1 MFKLRYYPD
10 PVLRRKAYE
19 VRNFDSSNL
28 EFILENMR
36 RVFIEHDAIGLA
48 APQVGLLKRI
58 FLLKLDDKL
67 EEFINPVIIETSGK
81 NLNEE
86 GCLSFP
92 GLYFKI
98 ERARKVTISAYKA
111 DGKRVERKFEGVM
124 ARVVQHEIDHLNG
137 VLYIDYLTPEERLK
151 VDLLFIGALEEV

>member
-111 DGKRVERKFEGVM
+111 DGKSKFEGVM
-124 ARVVQHEIDHLNG
+124 ARVIQHEIDHLNG